1 MEYGRIIERGV
12 IFVLV
17 VAISWQTYAVKRA
30 RVNLERALLRV
41 ENLTERSRL
50 YTESLVEQGLMDE
63 DGNAIVP
70 EHMKRPPAPPP
81 DLFSEQQPRPRRAQI
96 ERPPPAEPGQLVD
109 PAQIEERRP
118 RRRRAP
124 PLPGAQVLNRLY
136 DAADNMAMNE
146 QWSQQTYDDV
156 VFTFEETAEEMKFL
170 WQDLKAR
177 EIDVYQAREEVELL
191 RDDTNARLAAILGD
205 EGLERLKTHIL
216 DEAAAKR

>member
-1 MEYGRIIERGV
+1 MEYGRTIERVV
-12 IFVLV
+12 ILTLV
-17 VAISWQTYAVKRA
+17 VVVSWQTYAVKRA
-30 RVNLERALLRV
+30 RLNLERALLRV
-41 ENLTERSRL
+41 EHLTERGRL

-70 EHMKRPPAPPP
+70 EHFKHAAPPP
-81 DLFSEQQPRPRRAQI
+81 SPLQPRPRRAQV
-96 ERPPPAEPGQLVD
+96 ERPPPAEPGQVVD
-109 PAQIEERRP
+109 PEAIQERRP

-136 DAADNMAMNE
+136 DAADTMAVNE

-177 EIDVYQAREEVELL
+177 EIDVYQAREEVDLL

-205 EGLERLKTHIL
+205 QGLERLKDRIL
-216 DEAAAKR
+216 EEAGQR